1 MLLLFFLA
9 GVKEECIYAQC
20 VGLAEGNTMLTKPL
34 ISKQQSLTQE
44 KQEAINL
51 VYRFSLEL
59 NNAAIEVKKKEIKE
73 EKIPTIFI
81 HSSHG

>member
-1 MLLLFFLA
+1 MT
-9 GVKEECIYAQC
+9 GVEEKCIYALC
-20 VGLAEGNTMLTKPL
+20 VGLIEDNTIPTKSP

-59 NNAAIEVKKKEIKE
+59 NNAAIEVKKKRN
-73 EKIPTIFI
+73 
-81 HSSHG
+81 